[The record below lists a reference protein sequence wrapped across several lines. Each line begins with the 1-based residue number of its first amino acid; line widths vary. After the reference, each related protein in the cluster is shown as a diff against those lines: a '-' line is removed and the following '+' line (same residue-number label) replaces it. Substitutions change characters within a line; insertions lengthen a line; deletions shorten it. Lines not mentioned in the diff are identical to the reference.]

1 MIPCPLSSASDAAGT
16 SPFEEDS
23 PMTKRLLASALAAA
37 TLGLL
42 TACAQPVA
50 PRAAAP
56 AAAPADPLAD
66 YPPLP
71 PAPLPGASPAARRFA
86 ASLGRGVNFG
96 NMLDAPAEGAWG
108 LRVDDRYIALVGT
121 GTSIA
126 SVRLP
131 VRWSNH
137 ASLDAQARID
147 PAFMARVDDVVQR
160 LLARGVPV
168 VVDMHHYRQLD
179 GDPRDPG
186 EAAVPDELVERRFL
200 AMWTQI
206 AEHFRAAPATLA
218 FELYNEP
225 HGRLAPRWNDLM
237 SRALRVVRASNPERV
252 VVVGPTQWNSA
263 RGLVDFTMPPD
274 ANLVLTVHHYDPF
287 TFTHQG
293 APWIKPALPQGVAC
307 CSPQQ
312 LADIRGPLDTA
323 QQFGARTGY
332 PVWVGEFGA
341 FETVPQDD
349 RVRYTRAIR
358 DEIERH
364 GMTWAYWELAGGF
377 GFIDPAT
384 AQGRPNGIEQAL
396 FGPRTVAP

>member
-1 MIPCPLSSASDAAGT
+1 
-16 SPFEEDS
+16 
-23 PMTKRLLASALAAA
+23 MTMRLLASTLSTVA
-37 TLGLL
+37 LGLL
-42 TACAQPVA
+42 AACAEPA
-50 PRAAAP
+50 PPAP
-56 AAAPADPLAD
+56 AAADPLAQTLAD

-71 PAPLPGASPAARRFA
+71 AAPLPGASPAARRFA
-86 ASLGRGVNFG
+86 AGLGRGVNFG
-96 NMLDAPAEGAWG
+96 NMLDAPTEGAWG

-121 GTSIA
+121 GTAIA

-137 ASLDAQARID
+137 ASPDAQARID

-179 GDPRDPG
+179 GDPLDAG
-186 EAAVPDELVERRFL
+186 EAAVPDAVVERRFL
-200 AMWTQI
+200 AIWAQV
-206 AEHFRAAPATLA
+206 AEHFRAAPTGLA

-225 HGRLAPRWNDLM
+225 HGKLAPRWNDLM
-237 SRALRVVRASNPERV
+237 SRALAVVRRSNPERI

-263 RGLVDFTMPPD
+263 RGLVDFAMPPD

-287 TFTHQG
+287 AFTHQG
-293 APWIKPALPQGVAC
+293 APWIKPALPAGVAC

-341 FETVPQDD
+341 FETVAQDD
-349 RVRYTRAIR
+349 RVRYTRTIR
-358 DEIERH
+358 DEIERR

-377 GFIDPAT
+377 GFIDPVT

-396 FGPRTVAP
+396 FGH